1 MYGRPLLLV
10 GQSFNYIVIC
20 YIMRNKRNRVGGVV
34 RPGLV
39 VRTTMVITLPTNGN
53 NIPPIDKAAKRQ
65 KT

>member
-1 MYGRPLLLV
+1 
-10 GQSFNYIVIC
+10 
-20 YIMRNKRNRVGGVV
+20 MRNKRNRVGGVV